1 MGSIEDRIINILE
14 GNTNPDREVINRIQ
28 MMLLYDCNQNV
39 PSNYIQEVAKNGKT
53 ETEESL

>member
-1 MGSIEDRIINILE
+1 MSLDERIINILE
-14 GNTNPDREVINRIQ
+14 GNTNPDREVIERIQ

-53 ETEESL
+53 KESLR